1 MVRRRSR
8 IIVCFYFL
16 VSSLFRDQS
25 DVRVVN
31 HNVDANS
38 LFFIARGPLPGCS
51 KWRLNENVKNINNL
65 LALSLSLLPLL
76 WIFDQCGHE
85 PIVIGK
91 ATDCIQNEGDLKWW
105 IACIAHLRAWFVEE
119 HITISLI
126 WRKNL
131 IFYDK
136 STKVRHLIEQDHLE
150 VRENWW
156 RLKNHAKIMFDEV
169 LHENVS

>member
-1 MVRRRSR
+1 MKIEWKRQKHQQFVGT
-8 IIVCFYFL
+8 F
-16 VSSLFRDQS
+16 
-25 DVRVVN
+25 
-31 HNVDANS
+31 
-38 LFFIARGPLPGCS
+38 
-51 KWRLNENVKNINNL
+51 
-65 LALSLSLLPLL
+65 SLLPLL

-169 LHENVS
+169 LHENVSSSINFFLKSDFGMLFSWCCKCTLLQMIFSFDQASILWFQGKIEPK